1 MARARRCAW
10 CSLPRLP
17 PAGYRDCFLR
27 KRPRWETLRNR
38 NTSDPPNPGR
48 CNCSAPA
55 HQAGASGCGHARHP
69 WRAGT
74 TQFRSDWSAIWLY
87 NPRMASSRH
96 GFEEPGDVQD
106 IRLVVDTIPTLAWS
120 ARPDGSADFF
130 NQRWLDYTG
139 LSAKQALGAGWEVAI
154 HPEDL
159 PRILETFREALN
171 SVKPYEVEG
180 RFRRFDG
187 EFRWFLF
194 RGSPLRDRSGKVAKW
209 YGTNT
214 DLEERKRAEDAL
226 RKSEERWRSVFENS
240 AIGVALTDLN
250 GRFLATN
257 HVYQA
262 IVGYTEEELRALC
275 FLGFTHEDYRQAN
288 WVLITELLEGKRRQ
302 FQIEKEYRRKD
313 GSLIWVSNNVS
324 LVPGTER
331 VPRFIMALSEDIT
344 QRKRAE
350 EKLRRSEADLLDA
363 QRMSRTGSLKI
374 DISSGTVTGSPQV
387 FRIFGVMPGEDTS
400 TPEFW
405 LGRTHPDDQ
414 KRVRELFDRSIT
426 QKTDFDA
433 DYRIVLPDGA
443 IKYLHSIGHRSLNES
458 GDLVEFGGTIID
470 ITERKQREE
479 ALRRSEGYLAE
490 AQKLTHTGSWAAQ
503 VSQKEPVYWS
513 NVYWSK
519 EMYRIFGL
527 DPGPTPPS
535 PKEFARQLHPED
547 APYHT
552 GVVEQ
557 AIRDRTDF
565 ETDYRLLLPNG
576 AAKYIHVVGHPIVN
590 ASGDVI
596 ELVGTAMD
604 ITERKRAEEALRAR
618 EASLLVAIRL
628 TRTCS
633 WRHEVLSEKVTVSPE
648 GLLMYG
654 IEPKDDASS
663 ADFYFRRMHP
673 KDRPEVGQAY
683 AAALL
688 RKTYFDA
695 DFRLLLPDGTIKNTR
710 SIGHPILDERGDVVE
725 FVGASIDVTEHHRA
739 RADLEKAF
747 EEIKRL
753 RDQLHDE
760 NVVLREQI
768 DQAFMFEEIVGTS
781 SGLQGV
787 LSRLM
792 KVAPTDSSVLVSGE
806 TGTGKELVA
815 RAIHKRSRRS
825 QRPFV
830 SVNCAALAPSL
841 ISSELFGH
849 EKGAFTGALQRRLGR
864 FELANGG
871 TIFLDEIGEV
881 PLATQVA
888 LLRVLQE
895 REFERVGGTQ
905 PVKIDVRVIAATNRD
920 LEAAAANGT
929 FRPDLYYRLNVFPIE
944 VPPLR
949 ERQDDVLMLLE
960 YFVHRF
966 AQKMGKHFKKIDKRT
981 VELFRSYPWP
991 GNIRELQNVVER
1003 SVIVSS
1009 GGVFSVDAAWLSKDS
1024 RRVSLPQK
1032 PELAV
1037 ADEDARR
1044 ERQIIEDAL
1053 AGSLGRVSGPEG
1065 AAARLRVSPSTLE
1078 YRIKKLRIRKSHFK
1092 LS

>member
-1 MARARRCAW
+1 MFVAVSARSLHTSAFPGTNPIASVESGNHLALELETRCLTATAVK
-10 CSLPRLP
+10 L
-17 PAGYRDCFLR
+17 
-27 KRPRWETLRNR
+27 
-38 NTSDPPNPGR
+38 
-48 CNCSAPA
+48 
-55 HQAGASGCGHARHP
+55 GCHP

-74 TQFRSDWSAIWLY
+74 VQFRSDWSAIWVY
-87 NPRMASSRH
+87 YPRNGILMQYS
-96 GFEEPGDVQD
+96 FEEPGDVQD

-120 ARPDGSADFF
+120 ADPDGSADFF

-139 LSAKQALGAGWEVAI
+139 LSAEQALGSGWEAAI
-154 HPEDL
+154 HPDDL
-159 PRILETFREALN
+159 SRILETFREALN

-214 DLEERKRAEDAL
+214 DLEDRKRAEDAL

-250 GRFLATN
+250 GHFLATN
-257 HVYQA
+257 HVFQA
-262 IVGYTEEELRALC
+262 MVGYTEEELRAVN
-275 FLGFTHEDYRQAN
+275 FLDLTHEDYREAN
-288 WVLITELLEGKRRQ
+288 RVLITELLEGNRRQ
-302 FQIEKEYRRKD
+302 FQIEKKYRRKD
-313 GSLIWVSNNVS
+313 GNSMWVSNNVS

-350 EKLRRSEADLLDA
+350 DALQRSEA
-363 QRMSRTGSLKI
+363 
-374 DISSGTVTGSPQV
+374 
-387 FRIFGVMPGEDTS
+387 
-400 TPEFW
+400 
-405 LGRTHPDDQ
+405 
-414 KRVRELFDRSIT
+414 
-426 QKTDFDA
+426 
-433 DYRIVLPDGA
+433 
-443 IKYLHSIGHRSLNES
+443 
-458 GDLVEFGGTIID
+458 
-470 ITERKQREE
+470 
-479 ALRRSEGYLAE
+479 YLAE
-490 AQKLTHTGSWAAQ
+490 AQKLTRTGSWAAHVHQ
-503 VSQKEPVYWS
+503 MENLYWT
-513 NVYWSK
+513 NVYWS
-519 EMYRIFGL
+519 EELFRIFGF
-527 DPGPTPPS
+527 DPNHTPPS
-535 PKEFARQLHPED
+535 EVEIVGRLHPED
-547 APYHT
+547 VLHNKPL
-552 GVVEQ
+552 VDQ
-557 AIRDRTDF
+557 AIRGSSDF
-565 ETDYRLLLPNG
+565 EVDYRLLLPNG
-576 AAKYIHVVGHPIVN
+576 AAKYIHVVGHPVVN

-596 ELVGTAMD
+596 EIVVTAVD
-604 ITERKRAEEALRAR
+604 VPNPKRAEDALRES
-618 EASLLVAIRL
+618 EAFLLEAQRL

-633 WRHEVLSEKVTVSPE
+633 WRHEVLSDKVTVSPE

-654 IEPKDDASS
+654 IEPEDDASS
-663 ADFYFRRMHP
+663 AVFYFGRMHP
-673 KDRPEVGQAY
+673 EDRPEVEQAY

-688 RKTYFDA
+688 GKTDFEA
-695 DFRLLLPDGTIKNTR
+695 NFRLVLPDGTIKNTR

-739 RADLEKAF
+739 RANLEKAL

-753 RDQLHDE
+753 RDQLQND

-781 SGLQGV
+781 PGLQGV
-787 LSRLM
+787 LSRVM

-825 QRPFV
+825 QGAFV
-830 SVNCAALAPSL
+830 SVNCAALAPTL

-849 EKGAFTGALQRRLGR
+849 EKGAFTGAMQRRLGR

-871 TIFLDEIGEV
+871 TIFLDEVGELL
-881 PLATQVA
+881 PDTQVA

-905 PVKIDVRVIAATNRD
+905 SIKIDVRGIAATNRD
-920 LEAAAANGT
+920 LEAAVANGT
-929 FRPDLYYRLNVFPIE
+929 FRPDLYYRLNVFPIQ

-966 AQKMGKHFKKIDKRT
+966 AQEMGKHFKKIDKRT

-1009 GGVFSVDAAWLSKDS
+1009 DAVFCVDAAWLSRDS
-1024 RRVSLPQK
+1024 RRVSLPQQ
-1032 PELAV
+1032 PEPAD
-1037 ADEDARR
+1037 ADEDASR

-1053 AGSLGRVSGPEG
+1053 TGSRGRVSGPNG
-1065 AAARLRVSPSTLE
+1065 AAARLGVPPSTLE
-1078 YRIKKLRIRKSHFK
+1078 HRIKKLRICKSHFK

>member
-1 MARARRCAW
+1 MW
-10 CSLPRLP
+10 V
-17 PAGYRDCFLR
+17 
-27 KRPRWETLRNR
+27 
-38 NTSDPPNPGR
+38 
-48 CNCSAPA
+48 
-55 HQAGASGCGHARHP
+55 
-69 WRAGT
+69 
-74 TQFRSDWSAIWLY
+74 Y
-87 NPRMASSRH
+87 NPRNGILMQQ
-96 GFEEPGDVQD
+96 GFEESGDVQD

-120 ARPDGSADFF
+120 ADPDGSAEFF

-139 LSAKQALGAGWEVAI
+139 LSAEQALGSGWQVAI
-154 HPEDL
+154 HPDDL

-214 DLEERKRAEDAL
+214 DLEERKRAEDAV

-240 AIGVALTDLN
+240 AIGVALADLN
-250 GRFLATN
+250 GSFLTTN
-257 HVYQA
+257 HVFQA
-262 IVGYTEEELRALC
+262 MVGYTEEELRAVN
-275 FLGFTHEDYRQAN
+275 FLDVTHEDYRQAN
-288 WVLITELLEGKRRQ
+288 WALVTELVEQKRRQ
-302 FQIEKEYRRKD
+302 FQIEKKYRRKD
-313 GSLIWVSNNVS
+313 GSSIWVSNNVS

-350 EKLRRSEADLLDA
+350 E
-363 QRMSRTGSLKI
+363 
-374 DISSGTVTGSPQV
+374 
-387 FRIFGVMPGEDTS
+387 
-400 TPEFW
+400 
-405 LGRTHPDDQ
+405 
-414 KRVRELFDRSIT
+414 
-426 QKTDFDA
+426 
-433 DYRIVLPDGA
+433 
-443 IKYLHSIGHRSLNES
+443 
-458 GDLVEFGGTIID
+458 
-470 ITERKQREE
+470 
-479 ALRRSEGYLAE
+479 ALQRSEGYLAE
-490 AQKLTHTGSWAAQ
+490 AQKLTRTGSWAAHVHQ
-503 VSQKEPVYWS
+503 MENLYWTNFYWS
-513 NVYWSK
+513 
-519 EMYRIFGL
+519 EELFRIFGF
-527 DPGPTPPS
+527 DPNPTPPS
-535 PKEFARQLHPED
+535 EVEIVGRLHRED
-547 APYHT
+547 VLHNKPL
-552 GVVEQ
+552 VDQ
-557 AIRDRTDF
+557 AIRDRSDF
-565 ETDYRLLLPNG
+565 EVDYRLLLPNG
-576 AAKYIHVVGHPIVN
+576 AAKYIHVVGHPVVN

-596 ELVGTAMD
+596 EIVGTAMD
-604 ITERKRAEEALRAR
+604 VTERKRAEDALRES
-618 EASLLVAIRL
+618 EAFLLDAQRL

-633 WRHEVLSEKVTVSPE
+633 WRHEVLSGKVTVSPE

-654 IEPKDDASS
+654 IEAEDDASS
-663 ADFYFRRMHP
+663 IDFYFRRTHP
-673 KDRPEVGQAY
+673 EDRPELEQAY

-688 RKTYFDA
+688 GKTNFEA
-695 DFRLLLPDGTIKNTR
+695 NFRLVLPDGTIKNTR
-710 SIGHPILDERGDVVE
+710 SIGHPILDERGDLVE
-725 FVGASIDVTEHHRA
+725 FVGASIDVTDHHRA
-739 RADLEKAF
+739 RADLENAL

-768 DQAFMFEEIVGTS
+768 DQAFMFEEIIGTS
-781 SGLQGV
+781 SGLQEA
-787 LSRLM
+787 LSRVM

-825 QRPFV
+825 ERAFV
-830 SVNCAALAPSL
+830 SVNCAALAPTL

-849 EKGAFTGALQRRLGR
+849 EKGAFTGAIQRRPGR

-871 TIFLDEIGEV
+871 TIFLDEIGEL
-881 PLATQVA
+881 PLDTQVA

-920 LEAAAANGT
+920 LEAAVANGT
-929 FRPDLYYRLNVFPIE
+929 FRPDLYYRLNVFPIH

-949 ERQDDVLMLLE
+949 ERQEDVLMLLE
-960 YFVHRF
+960 HFVHRF

-1009 GGVFSVDAAWLSKDS
+1009 DGEFCVDAAWLSRDS
-1024 RRVSLPQK
+1024 RRVSLPQQ
-1032 PELAV
+1032 PEPAD
-1037 ADEDARR
+1037 ADEDANR

-1053 AGSLGRVSGPEG
+1053 AGSRGRVSGPDG
-1065 AAARLRVSPSTLE
+1065 AAARLRVPPSTLE
-1078 YRIKKLRIRKSHFK
+1078 HRIKKLRIRKSHFK